1 MARARNNVKVSKTK
15 RNGKKKQDRQHW
27 VSYHQSRRLAREAIP
42 DAPILEPAVD
52 LVHVERANQL
62 LLDRCGI
69 AQVVIEPMEVPD
81 EPSQGHYDMLADRSG
96 YIVDHFSRLSESVKS
111 GLHVSA
117 RKFLECRVI
126 VSSC

>member
-1 MARARNNVKVSKTK
+1 MARARNNVRNSEAK
-15 RNGKKKQDRQHW
+15 RYGKKKQVTQNLRGYRQA
-27 VSYHQSRRLAREAIP
+27 RRLAREAIP